1 MNVASSFCRRPLLFF
16 RRRLPSRGVTLVEV
30 MVAMTL
36 LVTLMVGFIASFL
49 QSRRVT
55 ESSVLHAA
63 ASSLV
68 YGIIE
73 QLKGVDY
80 TELLPSASVDANA
93 PTSLTPPYVRVRVNQ
108 DLTQWLRV
116 VYTAAPGTPAAPTAT
131 PAANVSASSV
141 GAIENVIGPLPL
153 STTAGTT
160 AQQLTLTLWIWIDEL
175 PDTSRDV
182 AEVKRVTVVYT
193 YIFNDGRSQ
202 QTIRDR
208 EVFLR
213 TRYDQ

>member
-1 MNVASSFCRRPLLFF
+1 M
-16 RRRLPSRGVTLVEV
+16 TLVEV
-30 MVAMTL
+30 MVAMSL
-36 LVTLMVGFIASFL
+36 LVALMSGFIASFL
-49 QSRRVT
+49 HSRRVT
-55 ESSVLHAA
+55 EGSVLHAA

-68 YGIIE
+68 YGIVE

-93 PTSLTPPYVRVRVNQ
+93 PTSITPPYVRVRLNQ

-116 VYTAAPGTPAAPTAT
+116 VYTPAPGTPAAPTSTPSAT
-131 PAANVSASSV
+131 ATATSL
-141 GAIENVIGPLPL
+141 GAIDNVIGPLPL
-153 STTAGTT
+153 STTTGTT
-160 AQQLTLTLWIWIDEL
+160 GQQLTLTFWVWIDEL
-175 PDTSRDV
+175 PDSSRDV

-193 YIFNDGRSQ
+193 YTYTDGRSQ
-202 QTIRDR
+202 RTIRDR